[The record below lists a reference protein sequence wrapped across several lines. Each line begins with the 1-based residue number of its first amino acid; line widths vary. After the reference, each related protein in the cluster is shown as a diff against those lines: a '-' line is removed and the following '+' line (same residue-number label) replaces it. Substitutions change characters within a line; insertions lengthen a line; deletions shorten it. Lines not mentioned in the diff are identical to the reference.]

1 MRKFLSLLLV
11 VCWGL
16 FVVSSAG
23 AWSTSYSNVSA
34 DFVLTG
40 FSDGN
45 APPAGTEGPDTL
57 TLRNISNLTLPNPDP
72 GLYEWFLDLE
82 YLYLDLTN
90 ILPGNEVEIG
100 SVSDIPLGT
109 WEAPLSATGTTV
121 LPDTYIPERTV
132 TLGGNTLTIGGFT
145 LSGVTFGWELYRDET
160 STELAEPGDSILTAV
175 LTLSGG
181 NLQTLNSQLA
191 ALEYAWES
199 SQNGPSNLNYIDGS
213 LETSFTLRADP
224 VPEPATGLLVL
235 AGLPLLYW
243 VRRKV
248 KS

>member
-1 MRKFLSLLLV
+1 
-11 VCWGL
+11 
-16 FVVSSAG
+16 
-23 AWSTSYSNVSA
+23 
-34 DFVLTG
+34 
-40 FSDGN
+40 
-45 APPAGTEGPDTL
+45 
-57 TLRNISNLTLPNPDP
+57 
-72 GLYEWFLDLE
+72 
-82 YLYLDLTN
+82 
-90 ILPGNEVEIG
+90 
-100 SVSDIPLGT
+100 
-109 WEAPLSATGTTV
+109 
-121 LPDTYIPERTV
+121 
-132 TLGGNTLTIGGFT
+132 
-145 LSGVTFGWELYRDET
+145 SGVTFGWELYRDET